1 MAITILLFAFSSIIG
16 NYYYGEANIR
26 FITKKPMVLHL
37 YRLMVGGMVLLGS
50 LMTLDL
56 AWSFADVTMACLTLC
71 NLIAILQLSKQ
82 ALRLLEDYRKQK
94 RQGIKD
100 PTFSK
105 ASMPDIADRLECW

>member
-1 MAITILLFAFSSIIG
+1 M
-16 NYYYGEANIR
+16 
-26 FITKKPMVLHL
+26 
-37 YRLMVGGMVLLGS
+37 LLGS

-71 NLIAILQLSKQ
+71 NLIAILQLSRQ

-105 ASMPDIADRLECW
+105 SSMPDIADRLECW